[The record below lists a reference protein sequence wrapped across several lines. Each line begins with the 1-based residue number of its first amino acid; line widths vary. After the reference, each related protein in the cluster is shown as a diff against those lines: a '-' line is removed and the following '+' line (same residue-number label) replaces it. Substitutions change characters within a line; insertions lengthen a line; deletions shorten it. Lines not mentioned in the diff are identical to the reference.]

1 MIKIQYFGWLWAG
14 LLVSSSLCA
23 QQNSVQNTDDL
34 VYDFFT
40 GTLQLVAHTQSV
52 ANKSGNKPALQ
63 LQLNRCDLGQNQYWL
78 LDNEDHTV
86 QQFIQTYEKQLK
98 LADGSNTSA
107 DHKIQATV
115 IGAYQEK
122 EGENYLVVKSIEEV
136 QPDTSCHLMD
146 MFS

>member
-1 MIKIQYFGWLWAG
+1 MIKIQYFGLLWAG

-23 QQNSVQNTDDL
+23 QQNSVENADNL
-34 VYDFFT
+34 AYDFFI
-40 GTLQLVAHTQSV
+40 GTLQLVAHTQSGSDQ
-52 ANKSGNKPALQ
+52 SGNKPALQ

-86 QQFIQTYEKQLK
+86 QQFIQTYEKQLQ
-98 LADGSNTSA
+98 LDDRSNTSV

-122 EGENYLVVKSIEEV
+122 EGENYLVVKSIEDI
-136 QPDTSCHLMD
+136 QPGTSCHLID
-146 MFS
+146 MLR